1 MNELF
6 IFKVNHLE
14 FLVACFF
21 FFLSV
26 VFVCISGWVN
36 ISHKGHNFD

>member
-6 IFKVNHLE
+6 VFKVNRLE

-21 FFLSV
+21 FFFV

-36 ISHKGHNFD
+36 ISLKGHNFV